1 MLANIGLTLGKVGI
15 SLLMS
20 LLTETFI
27 KKALIAAL
35 EQLVKKTQSDL
46 DDRLLSA
53 AKEAWGESPPAKLTS
68 SPQD

>member
-1 MLANIGLTLGKVGI
+1 MLANIGLTLGKVGL

-46 DDRLLSA
+46 DDKLLAA
-53 AKEAWGESPPAKLTS
+53 AKDAWGMKDQELP
-68 SPQD
+68 

>member
-1 MLANIGLTLGKVGI
+1 MLANIGLTLGKVGL

-46 DDRLLSA
+46 DDRLLAA
-53 AKEAWGESPPAKLTS
+53 AKMAWGESEPEKKP
-68 SPQD
+68 